1 LVRDRLPEGVVP
13 VAAYDGSPAQLEQ
26 MQTTYD
32 TANDLRIS
40 RYEQII
46 EPGKFLATIDVPSD
60 TKGRCVIS
68 AYVYGDDRWAVGSQR
83 VTVRKP
89 K

>member
-1 LVRDRLPEGVVP
+1 
-13 VAAYDGSPAQLEQ
+13 

-40 RYEQII
+40 RYEQIVA
-46 EPGKFLATIDVPSD
+46 PGEFLATIDVPSD
-60 TKGRCVIS
+60 VKGRCVIS
-68 AYVYGDDRWAVGSQR
+68 AYVYGNDRWAVGSQR
-83 VTVRKP
+83 VTVRKR